1 MFSKGQ
7 LIFASVFVLFFV
19 ASMIYVYRQDMA
31 LHKLYYK
38 GSLKVLL
45 GFFLFII
52 LLFIIKIYLKN
63 K

>member
-1 MFSKGQ
+1 MFSKDQ
-7 LIFASVFVLFFV
+7 LIFAGIFVLFF
-19 ASMIYVYRQDMA
+19 AATMIYVYRKDLTM
-31 LHKLYYK
+31 HKLHYK

-45 GFFLFII
+45 GFFLFIV